1 MVGAMVDFVYKG
13 SVCIAADI
21 EQLFSLG
28 KLADRLDIASLR
40 RAVVDRAQE
49 LLTIDTCAI
58 FLQASRFSGL
68 PELEE
73 RKSLLLNLLALLA
86 QKCKY

>member
-1 MVGAMVDFVYKG
+1 MVGAMIDFVYKG
-13 SVCIAADI
+13 SVCIAPDI

-49 LLTIDTCAI
+49 LLTIDTCAT

-73 RKSLLLNLLALLA
+73 RLMRLLDLRALLV
-86 QKCKY
+86 QKCKD